1 MTQIDLKMA
10 MNAISDVIANR
21 PPPLRQ
27 FDQIYMKAGDMVMQ
41 AEFVAQWADGKRLC
55 FIGDGDGI
63 GISAALLKHRGIY
76 GYGPERVTVL
86 DFDERIVNSVNR
98 IADKERMKDGVLEA
112 RTYNALDALPD
123 DLAEYDCFYTNPP
136 WGQYNEGR
144 SVDVFVQRGMEAI
157 SNRGEGLIVIAG
169 DLDLAWPASVLS
181 NVQRNAAAQ
190 GFFVGRMQPGLHLYH
205 LDDAPDL
212 RSCNLVIRSLP
223 GNAVQRHSEPIRDPA
238 RLEDFYGRAQGP
250 RVRYVV
256 DRQPMNYNK
265 AGDSTYGFAGW
276 EDET

>member
-1 MTQIDLKMA
+1 MAQIDLKDT

-21 PPPLRQ
+21 PLPLRQ
-27 FDQIYMKAGDMVMQ
+27 FDQIFMKAGDMVMQ
-41 AEFVAQWADGKRLC
+41 SEFVAQWADGKRLC

-63 GISAALLKHRGIY
+63 GICAALLKHRGIY
-76 GYGPERVTVL
+76 GYGPDRVTVL

-98 IADKERMKDGVLEA
+98 IADKERMEDGVLEA
-112 RTYNALDALPD
+112 RLYNVLDALPE
-123 DLAEYDCFYTNPP
+123 DLGDYDCFYTNPP

-157 SNRGEGLIVIAG
+157 SNRGEGLVVIAG
-169 DLDLAWPASVLS
+169 DLDLDWPAQVLS
-181 NVQRNAAAQ
+181 NVQRTAAAR

-223 GNAVQRHSEPIRDPA
+223 SNPEQRQSIQIRDPD
-238 RLEDFYGRAQGP
+238 RLEDFYGRSQAP
-250 RVRYVV
+250 RVRYVH
-256 DRQPMNYNK
+256 DLQPMDYNK
-265 AGDSTYGFAGW
+265 AGDRSYEFADW
-276 EDET
+276 EGET